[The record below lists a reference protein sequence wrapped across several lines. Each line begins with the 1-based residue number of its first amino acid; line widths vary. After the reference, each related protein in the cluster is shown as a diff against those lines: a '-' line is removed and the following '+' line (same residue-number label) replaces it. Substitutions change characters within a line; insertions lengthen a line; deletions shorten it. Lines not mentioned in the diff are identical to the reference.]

1 MAAMK
6 YRDVRVDGDTSTA
19 RQRKNTMLSPDSGER
34 LARARVSLEGLSVG
48 DAFGEQFFS
57 QPSAIFE
64 RRILATPWRYTDDTH
79 MALSIMKILRDS
91 GGIDLDTLADS
102 FVQQY
107 QRESWRGYGP
117 GMHRLLPQIR
127 KGMPWHTAARD
138 LFGGQGSFGNGAAMR
153 VAPVGA
159 FFADDL
165 EAAVEQARHSAEVT
179 HAHPEGI
186 AGAIAVAVAAAWA
199 FRLRDTSP
207 TPTRQE
213 FIDLILPLIPS
224 GQVRDQVQRA
234 GDLSSDVSV
243 HEAAK
248 KLGSGFRVT
257 AQDTVPFVLWCAGQ
271 SLGNYEQA
279 LWLTASGLGDIDTT
293 CAMVGGIVASY
304 TGVEGIPA
312 AWLAAREPLPQWPFE
327 EA

>member
-1 MAAMK
+1 MMSSD
-6 YRDVRVDGDTSTA
+6 YN
-19 RQRKNTMLSPDSGER
+19 QR

-64 RRILATPWRYTDDTH
+64 RRLPAEPWQYTDDTH
-79 MALSIMKILRDS
+79 MALSIIKILCDH
-91 GGIDLDTLADS
+91 GGIDQDRLADS

-107 QRESWRGYGP
+107 QHESWRGYGP

-153 VAPVGA
+153 VAPIGA

-165 EAAVEQARHSAEVT
+165 DMVVDHAQRSAEVT
-179 HAHPEGI
+179 HAHAEGI

-199 FRLRDTSP
+199 WQLRDTNP
-207 TPTRQE
+207 LPIRQE
-213 FIDLILPLIPS
+213 FIDLVLPLIPD
-224 GQVRDQVQRA
+224 GQVRQQTQRA
-234 GDLSSDVSV
+234 RDLSISVSV

-248 KLGSGFRVT
+248 TLGSGFRVT

-271 SLGNYEQA
+271 RLDSYEQA

-293 CAMVGGIVASY
+293 CAMVGGILAAR
-304 TGVEGIPA
+304 TGMEGIPP
-312 AWLAAREPLPQWPFE
+312 AWLAAREQLPQWLFE
-327 EA
+327 EG

>member
-1 MAAMK
+1 
-6 YRDVRVDGDTSTA
+6 
-19 RQRKNTMLSPDSGER
+19 MLSSDR
-34 LARARVSLEGLSVG
+34 DQRQARACISLEGLSVG

-64 RRILATPWRYTDDTH
+64 RRLLATPWKYTDDTH
-79 MALSIMKILRDS
+79 MALSIVKLLHDG
-91 GGIDLDTLADS
+91 GGIDQSRLADS
-102 FVQQY
+102 FGQQY
-107 QRESWRGYGP
+107 QHESWRGYGP

-127 KGMPWHTAARD
+127 KGMPWHTAARY

-165 EAAVEQARHSAEVT
+165 DMVIEHAQRSAEVT

-186 AGAIAVAVAAAWA
+186 AGAIAVAIAVACAW
-199 FRLRDTSP
+199 RLRDTSP
-207 TPTRQE
+207 LPTRQE
-213 FIDLILPLIPS
+213 FIDLVLPLIPE
-224 GQVRDQVQRA
+224 GQVRQQAQRA
-234 GDLSSDVSV
+234 RDLSIGVSV

-248 KLGSGFRVT
+248 TLGSGFRVT

-271 SLGNYEQA
+271 RLDNYEQA

-304 TGVEGIPA
+304 TGLEGIPA
-312 AWLAAREPLPQWPFE
+312 T
-327 EA
+327 

>member
-1 MAAMK
+1 
-6 YRDVRVDGDTSTA
+6 
-19 RQRKNTMLSPDSGER
+19 MLSSDRSER
-34 LARARVSLEGLSVG
+34 LDRARVSLEGLSVG
-48 DAFGEQFFS
+48 DAFGQQFFS

-64 RRILATPWRYTDDTH
+64 RALPARPWNYTDDTH
-79 MALSIMKILRDS
+79 MALSIVETLRDG
-91 GGIDLDTLADS
+91 GGIDQGRLADS
-102 FVQQY
+102 FVRQY
-107 QRESWRGYGP
+107 KHEPWRGYGP

-127 KGMPWHTAARD
+127 QGMPWHTAARD

-153 VAPVGA
+153 VAPLGA

-165 EAAVEQARHSAEVT
+165 EAVVEHARRSAEVT

-199 FRLRDTSP
+199 WRLRDSNSP
-207 TPTRQE
+207 VPSRQE
-213 FIDLILPLIPS
+213 FIDLVLPLIPD
-224 GQVRDQVQRA
+224 GQVKSQVRRA
-234 GDLSSDVSV
+234 RDLSIGVSV

-248 KLGSGFRVT
+248 TLGSGFRVT

-271 SLGNYEQA
+271 RLSSYEEA

-293 CAMVGGIVASY
+293 CAIVGGIVASC

-327 EA
+327 AA